1 MDYLL
6 GEDSGMNVVT
16 PKGIARFK
24 VQGAGA
30 NYVHGGAMLQEILVP
45 IIKFKNDRS
54 SSSENDIRKVKISLT
69 SITRKITNIIT
80 YLEFFQD
87 EKIQDKVI
95 TQRIKCYFEDEEGN
109 RISNENTIIG
119 DSKSEN
125 PIERSYREKFVLKSI
140 PYDKR
145 KQYYLVIE
153 DEDDSSLQCEK
164 IPFNIDI
171 AIVDDFGF

>member
-1 MDYLL
+1 
-6 GEDSGMNVVT
+6 
-16 PKGIARFK
+16 
-24 VQGAGA
+24 
-30 NYVHGGAMLQEILVP
+30 
-45 IIKFKNDRS
+45 
-54 SSSENDIRKVKISLT
+54 
-69 SITRKITNIIT
+69 
-80 YLEFFQD
+80 
-87 EKIQDKVI
+87 
-95 TQRIKCYFEDEEGN
+95 
-109 RISNENTIIG
+109 ENTIIG